1 MQYDD
6 SGCHRDCSHTKHG
19 HKSLRLLLIMNNCKL
34 GALSRISN
42 SSSMKIN
49 RRNFLVASSSAL
61 VLGKTKLS
69 PAADGQPSE
78 VSEPPQFDRNFAARD
93 VAVYTTADKTNY
105 RLSQNETL
113 PFKPMGQ
120 PLETQIC
127 VFVDPAKR
135 SQTIVG
141 IGGALTDASAETF
154 AKLPSAKQ
162 REILDAYFDPNKGIG
177 YTIGRTNIH
186 SCDFSSASYIYVD
199 EGDKQLK
206 SFSVDHDKQFRIP
219 FIKQAMATAR
229 GKVTLFASPWSPP
242 AFMKTNNDMLHGG
255 KLKPEFYQSWATYYT
270 KFIKAYEREGVPV
283 WGITIQNEPMAT
295 QTWESC
301 IYTAEEEREFLKN
314 YLGPT
319 MRREGL
325 AEKKIIAWDHN
336 RDLIYQRVST
346 ILKDPKA
353 AQYIWGIGY
362 HWYEPWSGG
371 DQMFDNVKLV
381 HETFP
386 DKKLLFTE
394 GTVDSFKPQEIN
406 SWRLGEQYAR
416 SMINDF
422 NSGAVGWTD
431 WNVLLDEQGGPN
443 HVGNFCFA
451 PVHAD
456 TKSGELTY
464 TNSYYYI
471 GHFSKF
477 VRPGARK
484 IACSPSRSALLATAF
499 INPDGR
505 VSVVVMNRGDQP
517 VSYFLWLDGNAA
529 EVGSLPHSIQT
540 LVF

>member
-1 MQYDD
+1 
-6 SGCHRDCSHTKHG
+6 
-19 HKSLRLLLIMNNCKL
+19 
-34 GALSRISN
+34 
-42 SSSMKIN
+42 MKID
-49 RRNFLVASSSAL
+49 RRSFLAASSSAL
-61 VLGKTKLS
+61 VLGNKQLS
-69 PAADGQPSE
+69 QAAYEQPSE
-78 VSEPPQFDRNFAARD
+78 TPDPAEIDRRIEAREI
-93 VAVYTTADKTNY
+93 AVYTTADKTSY
-105 RLSQNETL
+105 RLSPTGTL
-113 PFKPMGQ
+113 TFKPMGQ

-127 VFVDPAKR
+127 VFVDPSKR
-135 SQTIVG
+135 AQTILG

-154 AKLPSAKQ
+154 AKLPAAKQ
-162 REILDAYFDPNKGIG
+162 QEFLDAYFDPRKGIR
-177 YTIGRTNIH
+177 YTLARTHIH
-186 SCDFSSASYIYVD
+186 SCDFSSASYIYVN
-199 EGDKQLK
+199 EGDKELK
-206 SFSVDHDKQFRIP
+206 SFSVDHDKRFRIP
-219 FIKQAMATAR
+219 FIKRCQAATGR
-229 GKVTLFASPWSPP
+229 GLTLFASPWSPP

-255 KLKPEFYQSWATYYT
+255 KLKPEFHQSWANYYT
-270 KFIKAYEREGVPV
+270 KFIKTYEREGIPI

-301 IYTAEEEREFLKN
+301 IYTAEEERDFLKN
-314 YLGPT
+314 FLGPT
-319 MRREGL
+319 MKREGL
-325 AEKKIIAWDHN
+325 GDKNIIAWDHN

-353 AQYIWGIGY
+353 AQYVWGIGY

-394 GTVDSFKPQEIN
+394 GTADSFKPQEITA
-406 SWRLGEQYAR
+406 WRLGEAYAR

-431 WNVLLDEQGGPN
+431 WNVLLDERGGPN

-451 PVHAD
+451 PIHAD
-456 TKSGELTY
+456 TKTGELIY

-484 IACSPSRSALLATAF
+484 IASAPSRSALLSTAF
-499 INPDGR
+499 INPDGK
-505 VSVVVMNRGDQP
+505 VSVVVMNKTDQKL
-517 VSYFLWLDGNAA
+517 SYFLWLDGNAA
-529 EVGSLPHSIQT
+529 EVNSLPHSIQT

>member
-1 MQYDD
+1 MTID
-6 SGCHRDCSHTKHG
+6 
-19 HKSLRLLLIMNNCKL
+19 
-34 GALSRISN
+34 
-42 SSSMKIN
+42 
-49 RRNFLVASSSAL
+49 RRGFLVASSAAL
-61 VLGKTKLS
+61 VLGKANVS
-69 PAADGQPSE
+69 RASQEQPSE
-78 VSEPPQFDRNFAARD
+78 TPESPAPNDVARD
-93 VAVYTTADKTNY
+93 IEGSSIAVYTTADKTTH
-105 RLSQNETL
+105 RLSATETL
-113 PFKPMGQ
+113 TFKKMGQ

-127 VFVDPAKR
+127 VFVDPSKR
-135 SQTIVG
+135 AQTILG

-154 AKLPSAKQ
+154 AKLPAARQ
-162 REILDAYFDPNKGIG
+162 REVLDAYFDPHKGIG

-186 SCDFSSASYIYVD
+186 SCDFSSASYTYVD
-199 EGDKQLK
+199 EGDKALK

-219 FIKQAMATAR
+219 FIKQAIAAAG
-229 GKVTLFASPWSPP
+229 GKLTLYGSPWSPP

-255 KLKPEFYQSWATYYT
+255 KLKPELYQSWANYYT
-270 KFIKAYEREGVPV
+270 KFIKAYEKEGIPI

-301 IYTAEEEREFLKN
+301 IFSAEEERDFLKN

-325 AEKKIIAWDHN
+325 GDRKIIAWDHN

-346 ILKDPKA
+346 ILEDPDA
-353 AQYIWGIGY
+353 AKYVWGIGY

-371 DQMFDNVKLV
+371 EMMFDNVKLV

-394 GTVDSFKPQEIN
+394 GTVDSFKPQDIG
-406 SWRLGEQYAR
+406 SWRLGEYYGR

-422 NSGAVGWTD
+422 NGGAVGWTD

-451 PVHAD
+451 PIHAD
-456 TKSGELTY
+456 TKTGALTY
-464 TNSYYYI
+464 TNSYHYI

-477 VRPGARK
+477 VRPGARR
-484 IACSPSRSALLATAF
+484 IACAPSRSALLSTAF
-499 INPDGR
+499 VNPDGK

-517 VSYFLWLDGNAA
+517 VPYHLWVNGNAA
-529 EVGSLPHSIQT
+529 EVSSLPHSIQT